1 MNKELFNDLKKSI
14 RQGGK
19 ILKGNIKSCN
29 KIQVERANQKL
40 IKLKNFKT
48 TYTPASHHPSAD
60 VTGM

>member
-1 MNKELFNDLKKSI
+1 MNKELFNELKKSI

-48 TYTPASHHPSAD
+48 TYTPASHHP
-60 VTGM
+60 